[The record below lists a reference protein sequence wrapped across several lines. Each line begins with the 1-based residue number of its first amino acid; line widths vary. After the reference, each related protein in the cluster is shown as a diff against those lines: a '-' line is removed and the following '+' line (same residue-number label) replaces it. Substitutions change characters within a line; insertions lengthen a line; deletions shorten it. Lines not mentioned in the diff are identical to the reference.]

1 MVYLLCLGRSRWPL
15 PRTAFVAPFGRL
27 LAATALV
34 LSLQG
39 CATRDHDL
47 HSVERRL
54 AADEPALA
62 LASLE
67 RQSKS
72 WSRRDKV
79 LYLLNRAMLLRM
91 QGDLHASNAA
101 FSKAERRID
110 ELYGV
115 SVSEQMGSVIINDR
129 TRSYAGEE
137 FEQVLLHVYMALNF
151 LEMRQYDSARV
162 EALQIDLKL
171 RQFSKR
177 IAKKK
182 YVQDAFARYLAGLIY
197 EQHAEW
203 SDALIEYRKAYEAYG
218 EYRQVYGMS
227 MPTALQEDL
236 LRLTHRLGLDDEHRR
251 YQDEFGFGYTAEPGS
266 SPAPGQLIVLLHNGL
281 APVKREEAVILPA
294 PGTHTLV
301 KVALPYYQSRSAP
314 VTGARLK
321 VGDRVIPLDLVEDI
335 NAIAIR
341 NLEVKMPAIQARALS
356 RAAIRAAVVEGLR
369 RDDQWLLGLLA
380 ELGGIAIEHADTR
393 SWITLPY
400 DIYMGRVLLVPGKYT
415 VKLEVLDRSDDVL
428 AERQFRDVR
437 IHAQQMTFLSHHWVV
452 PRHLLFES
460 RR

>member
-1 MVYLLCLGRSRWPL
+1 V
-15 PRTAFVAPFGRL
+15 F
-27 LAATALV
+27 
-34 LSLQG
+34 SLQG
-39 CATRDHDL
+39 CATHDHGL
-47 HSVERRL
+47 YGVERHL
-54 AADEPALA
+54 AADQAALA

-91 QGDLHASNAA
+91 QGNLDASNAA
-101 FSKAERRID
+101 FSKAERRIN

-129 TRSYAGEE
+129 TRTYAGEE

-151 LEMRQYDSARV
+151 LEMQKYDSARV

-182 YVQDAFARYLAGLIY
+182 YIEDAFARYVAGLIY

-203 SDALIEYRKAYEAYG
+203 SDAMIEYRKAYEAYG
-218 EYRQVYGMS
+218 EYRQVYGIS
-227 MPTALQEDL
+227 MPGALQKDL
-236 LRLTHRLGLDDEHRR
+236 LRLTHRLGLDDEHQR
-251 YQDEFGFGYTAEPGS
+251 YQDEFEFGYVPEPGG
-266 SPAPGQLIVLLHNGL
+266 SPVQGQLVVLLHNGL

-301 KVALPYYQSRSAP
+301 KIALPYYQSRSAP
-314 VTGARLK
+314 AKGVRLK
-321 VGDRVIPLDLVEDI
+321 VGDHVIHLDLVEDV
-335 NAIAIR
+335 NAIALR

-356 RAAIRAAVVEGLR
+356 RAGIKAAVVEGLR
-369 RDDQWLLGLLA
+369 REDQWLLGLLA

-400 DIYMGRVLLVPGKYT
+400 DIYMGRVSLAPGKYT
-415 VKLEVLDRSDDVL
+415 VRFEVLDRYDAVL
-428 AERQFRDVR
+428 AERQFRDVNIR
-437 IHAQQMTFLSHHWVV
+437 AQQMTFLSHHWVV
-452 PRHLLFES
+452 PRHLVFES
-460 RR
+460 HR

>member
-1 MVYLLCLGRSRWPL
+1 M
-15 PRTAFVAPFGRL
+15 
-27 LAATALV
+27 LA
-34 LSLQG
+34 LQG
-39 CATRDHDL
+39 CATRDHSL
-47 HSVERRL
+47 HDIERRL
-54 AADEPALA
+54 AADEPAQA
-62 LASLE
+62 LESLE

-79 LYLLNRAMLLRM
+79 LYLLNRAMLLRIR
-91 QGDLHASNAA
+91 GDFAASNAA
-101 FSKAERRID
+101 FTKAKRRIN

-115 SVSEQMGSVIINDR
+115 SVSEQAGSVIINDR

-182 YVQDAFARYLAGLIY
+182 YTEDAFARYLAGLIY

-203 SDALIEYRKAYEAYG
+203 SDAMIAYRKAYEAYR
-218 EYRQVYGMS
+218 EYRQVYDMR
-227 MPTALQEDL
+227 MPGALQKDL
-236 LRLTHRLGLDDEHRR
+236 LRLTQRLGLDQEYRR
-251 YQDEFGFGYTAEPGS
+251 YQDEFGFGYVSEPAS
-266 SPAPGQLIVLLHNGL
+266 SPAPGQLVVLLHNGL
-281 APVKREEAVILPA
+281 APVKREQAVILPA
-294 PGTHTLV
+294 PGTHTFV
-301 KVALPYYQSRSAP
+301 KVALPYYQSRSPLANG
-314 VTGARLK
+314 VRMK
-321 VGDRVIPLDLVEDI
+321 VGERVIPLDLVEDV

-341 NLEVKMPAIQARALS
+341 NLEVKLPAIQARALA
-356 RAAIRAAVVEGLR
+356 RAGIRAAVVEGLR

-380 ELGGIAIEHADTR
+380 ELGGIAMEHADTR

-400 DIYMGRVLLVPGKYT
+400 DIYMGRVSLAPGEYT
-415 VKLEVLDRSDDVL
+415 VRLEVLDRSNAVLVEHRFHDVT
-428 AERQFRDVR
+428 

-460 RR
+460 GR